1 MLSNG
6 AMIGVCRA
14 EHGSRGSEAAASS
27 YLRHLTRGLST
38 TAASTP
44 CSMAPTKSCDQHDS
58 TLNTPTF
65 TPTPAP
71 TPASASSGQ
80 TSEQC
85 GLTTD
90 LLNDAILANFGPS
103 VWTQDIQPGGPI
115 VGLTGGSQQLA
126 SLGPGQQPQQGPKGE
141 IPVEL
146 TQELGSSQVPGQI
159 PDEQIVTIQVM
170 PQQPVPAPPKQVD
183 GQLLVPAQPNQSQTP
198 PDKCSDDYRRRRAAN
213 NISCKKSRDKP
224 KIELKKVKIELQKCE
239 EERAK
244 LESENVSLKA
254 ALSEAKQTQGLQRE
268 VTASESS
275 PAAGLAP
282 QESSDSGVESE
293 DELVF
298 KPKKKKTQM
307 RLTTGGKHGMDGEIP
322 VIVSDP
328 PKSLSPEGLEIKIL
342 ISGKAGDQF
351 SRVTVQFGDD

>member
-115 VGLTGGSQQLA
+115 VGLTGGSQPLA
-126 SLGPGQQPQQGPKGE
+126 SLGQGQQMQQGPGGE
-141 IPVEL
+141 IPVKL

-159 PDEQIVTIQVM
+159 PDEHIVTVQVM

-224 KIELKKVKIELQKCE
+224 KIELKKIKIELQKCE

-254 ALSEAKQTQGLQRE
+254 ALSEAKRTQKEPEETQRN
-268 VTASESS
+268 
-275 PAAGLAP
+275 PNYL
-282 QESSDSGVESE
+282 
-293 DELVF
+293 
-298 KPKKKKTQM
+298 K
-307 RLTTGGKHGMDGEIP
+307 R
-322 VIVSDP
+322 
-328 PKSLSPEGLEIKIL
+328 
-342 ISGKAGDQF
+342 
-351 SRVTVQFGDD
+351 